1 MVNGRTN
8 ISMKTNFLIILMLM
22 NIPVLLY
29 AHLPGG
35 VNHILN
41 GYPYTWMA
49 LKNRPSPGP
58 RDTTFSKFF
67 HRKLHFSKIITL
79 CCL

>member
-1 MVNGRTN
+1 MVNGRIN

-22 NIPVLLY
+22 NIPVLLL
-29 AHLPGG
+29 HICQGG

-41 GYPYTWMA
+41 GYPHTWMA

-58 RDTTFSKFF
+58 RDTT
-67 HRKLHFSKIITL
+67 
-79 CCL
+79 